1 MIDYSQPMKKPSSS
15 TGSFWVSSSPASSEA
30 NRVDGQWALSTDAR
44 TGVWH
49 YFPAGEFRI
58 SLCGKWSELRVP
70 WRGPGLPDPDGL
82 VGVCREC
89 VIRKAAQVLATRT
102 YAPDALDEY
111 W

>member
-15 TGSFWVSSSPASSEA
+15 TGSFWVSSSPA
-30 NRVDGQWALSTDAR
+30 TDAR